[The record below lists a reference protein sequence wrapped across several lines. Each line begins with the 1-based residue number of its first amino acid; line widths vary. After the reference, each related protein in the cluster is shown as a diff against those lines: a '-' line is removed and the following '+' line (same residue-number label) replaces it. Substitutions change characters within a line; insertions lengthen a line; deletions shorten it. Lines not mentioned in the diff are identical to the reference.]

1 MESTDDRGELRRAI
15 GAREAA
21 QVRLRRATGGAVA
34 VAVALGGVFA
44 ALAAGA
50 THSKKA
56 GMSATSVRTL
66 PALTSAPAPPLV
78 ELQAPGGSASSSTP
92 SQSAPAAAPTPSYAP
107 PVVSS
112 GGS

>member
-1 MESTDDRGELRRAI
+1 MTPLDCGAQLVRA
-15 GAREAA
+15 RPR
-21 QVRLRRATGGAVA
+21 VPRLRRATGGAVA

-44 ALAAGA
+44 ALAASA
-50 THSKKA
+50 THPKKTVVP
-56 GMSATSVRTL
+56 ATSGRKL

-78 ELQAPGGSASSSTP
+78 EVQSPDGAASSSTP
-92 SQSAPAAAPTPSYAP
+92 SQSAPATAPTPSYQP